1 MFSMHSIPAKP
12 QTALSEGS
20 FYLQFP
26 VIFLIVYHMN
36 GEFKASFRTSFIL
49 NPFPFLHI
57 DFEFRTLQDHYIPV
71 SRDV

>member
-1 MFSMHSIPAKP
+1 MFSMHTIPAKP
-12 QTALSEGS
+12 ETALSEGS

-26 VIFLIVYHMN
+26 VIFLIVYHMH
-36 GEFKASFRTSFIL
+36 GEFKASFRTPFIL
-49 NPFPFLHI
+49 NPFLHV